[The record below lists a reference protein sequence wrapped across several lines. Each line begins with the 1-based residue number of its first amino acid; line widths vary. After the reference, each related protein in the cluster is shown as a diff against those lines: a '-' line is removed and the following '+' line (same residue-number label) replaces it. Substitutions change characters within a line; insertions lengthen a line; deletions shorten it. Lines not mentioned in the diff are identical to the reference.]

1 MSPQGKKGNPA
12 AQGKRGRPEPAAV
25 AAERR
30 ARQRRIGVIGFAV
43 LLIALFAIVA
53 VAQGIGHA
61 EPSGDEIALIEDAG
75 PDGSDATI
83 TTEQFDRALTQT
95 ALRNG
100 LKEVPAT
107 DDPQYEQVKQ
117 AAIDDQILTRWVF
130 GEAAERGI
138 TVTDSEV
145 DDRLAQVKE
154 QQFGCKP
161 DEETCEAFEKGVEDS
176 GFTEDEVRERIELQL
191 ISDQIQQDV
200 LPGGASQQQTPE
212 QLAADAGVTSGD
224 VEEFYEANP
233 TQFQTPESRDVRVV
247 LTKTEAEADKALAE
261 LQSDD
266 SPKGWEAVA
275 KQYSIDEATKSTGGL
290 RQQVIEGQSEPAL
303 DERIFSS
310 PEGELVGPFEAD
322 TGFYVIEVE
331 AINPEQTTPL
341 DCPPDDEGC
350 TPARA
355 QIQQTLA
362 AARQNQVA
370 QSFQEDFSAKWRS
383 RTYCADDYLIDRC
396 ANANP
401 AASGCTEELANSTG
415 CGAAVPSRPA
425 IAPGTS
431 TALGATAPTPLV
443 QGPIT
448 PQAAAPAQPPPGL
461 QQLPP
466 GTAPPQTAPPGG

>member
-1 MSPQGKKGNPA
+1 VSPQGKKGNPA

-138 TVTDSEV
+138 TVTDREV
-145 DDRLAQVKE
+145 DDRLAQVIE
-154 QQFGCKP
+154 QQFGSQK
-161 DEETCEAFEKGVEDS
+161 AFEKGIEDS
-176 GFTEDEVRERIELQL
+176 GFTEDEVRERIQLQL

-200 LPGGASQQQTPE
+200 IPGGADASQQTPE

-224 VEEFYEANP
+224 VEEFYEANA

-275 KQYSIDEATKSTGGL
+275 KKYSIDEATKSTGGL

-331 AINPEQTTPL
+331 TINPEQTTPL

-350 TPARA
+350 TPARG

-362 AARQNQVA
+362 AAQQNQVA

-401 AASGCTEELANSTG
+401 AASGCTEELANSSG
-415 CGAAVPSRPA
+415 CGAAVPSRRV

-448 PQAAAPAQPPPGL
+448 PQAAAPPAQLPPGL
-461 QQLPP
+461 ESLPPGSAPP
-466 GTAPPQTAPPGG
+466 GTAPGG